1 MVKRKP
7 LYDRTRL
14 RQVPPKPAN
23 SVKSAMRVLE
33 ILEFF
38 DDIQAEATVLE
49 VARALEYPQ
58 SSTSALL
65 RTLHSSGYLHHDPRK
80 RTYVTSVRAAIL
92 GSWVGANFARE
103 GRIIELMRR
112 LNAETGDTILLASRN
127 GLYSQYIHVVQ
138 ATSAARL
145 HLSIGTVR
153 PLVTSGTGYVF
164 LGALSDA
171 EVFRIVNR
179 SNAENLVPGGVVAR
193 EVLAEV
199 ERARKLGYAFSLN
212 RVTPG
217 AGVLAAALLRLKDQP
232 MLVLGIGGISSNM
245 TQNKDQLIEALQRHI
260 GEYHLR
266 AG

>member
-7 LYDRTRL
+7 LYARTRL

-65 RTLHSSGYLHHDPRK
+65 RTLHSSGYLQHDPQK

-103 GRIIELMRR
+103 GRVIELMRR
-112 LNAETGDTILLASRN
+112 LNEETGDTILLASRN

-171 EVFRIVNR
+171 EVIRIVNR
-179 SNAENLVPGGVVAR
+179 SNAENLVPGGVAAR

-199 ERARKLGYAFSLN
+199 EQARKLGYAFSLN

-217 AGVLAAALLRLKDQP
+217 AGVLAASLLRSNDQP
-232 MLVLGIGGISSNM
+232 MLVLGIGGISANM
-245 TQNKDQLIEALQRHI
+245 AQNKDQLIEALLGHI
-260 GEYHLR
+260 AEYHLQ
-266 AG
+266 G